1 MPHEGPDSSG
11 RCWPRCVSFK
21 CAKKSILYRGHAVW
35 CSWLN
40 DACAGPSCS
49 YAQCVRNKLLP
60 DNRCGLV
67 IRRITSD
74 VVKPEDFNLNIK
86 LKGKLARKLE
96 GDIV

>member
-1 MPHEGPDSSG
+1 ML
-11 RCWPRCVSFK
+11 
-21 CAKKSILYRGHAVW
+21 IRGHTIW

-40 DACAGPSCS
+40 DVCVGPSCS
-49 YAQCVRNKLLP
+49 YAQCIRNKLLP

-67 IRRITSD
+67 IKRITSD

>member
-1 MPHEGPDSSG
+1 ML
-11 RCWPRCVSFK
+11 
-21 CAKKSILYRGHAVW
+21 IRGHTIW

-40 DACAGPSCS
+40 DVCVGPSCS

-67 IRRITSD
+67 IKRITSD